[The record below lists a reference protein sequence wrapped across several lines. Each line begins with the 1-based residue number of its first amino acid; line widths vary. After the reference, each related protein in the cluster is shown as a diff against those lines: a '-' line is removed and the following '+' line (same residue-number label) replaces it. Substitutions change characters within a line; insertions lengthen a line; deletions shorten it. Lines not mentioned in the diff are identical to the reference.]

1 MRSVTPR
8 RSREHP
14 QPRRAERRNHSGAA
28 EAATERDSPEQPS
41 PSRQRT
47 EHTSR
52 RGLSREAIVAVARRI
67 ADAEG
72 LAELTL
78 RRVAGELD
86 TGQASL
92 YRHIRDRAELLT
104 LLADDLAG
112 GYPLLP
118 EDRDPLQTVTNQW
131 LAMYRYLTEHSWGP
145 PVISG
150 GGYRSGAALP
160 ITRHCLAQLHKLGL
174 DERDARRTYRALWP
188 LLMGHLLNKHPFGH
202 GTGAAEAT
210 QNPGEEDFRWA
221 VHRLL
226 AGAAGWR
233 HD

>member
-1 MRSVTPR
+1 MG
-8 RSREHP
+8 
-14 QPRRAERRNHSGAA
+14 ERPTGHS
-28 EAATERDSPEQPS
+28 P
-41 PSRQRT
+41 
-47 EHTSR
+47 R
-52 RGLSREAIVAVARRI
+52 RGLSRDAIVAVARRI
-67 ADAEG
+67 ADTDG

-118 EDRDPLQTVTNQW
+118 PGKDPLHTVTDQW
-131 LAMYRYLTEHSWGP
+131 MAMHRYLTEHPWGA

-150 GGYRSGAALP
+150 GGYRSDAALP
-160 ITRHCLAQLHKLGL
+160 ITRHCLDQLRALGL
-174 DERDARRTYRALWP
+174 NDPDARRTYRALWP

-202 GTGAAEAT
+202 GTGAAETAE
-210 QNPGEEDFRWA
+210 NAGEDDFRWA
-221 VHRLL
+221 VRRLL